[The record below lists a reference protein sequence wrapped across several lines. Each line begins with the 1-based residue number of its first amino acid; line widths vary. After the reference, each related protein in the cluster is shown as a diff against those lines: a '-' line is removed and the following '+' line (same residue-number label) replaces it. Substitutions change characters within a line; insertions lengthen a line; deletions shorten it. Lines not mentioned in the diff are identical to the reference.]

1 MKNKKPKEK
10 IQSITTP
17 FFRASFCHVFKPH
30 TGFKGQEPKFSVQ
43 MLFKKSE
50 DISLLKKAV
59 ARVKRKKWGEE
70 GPDPDEFK
78 YLSPF
83 KDGNTK
89 KLEDYKNMIVVE
101 ARSKYKPGIVDA
113 SGENEIIDPQ
123 EFYSGCWA
131 RATVTPYAWE
141 MAGKCGVSFALQNL
155 QKVKDDKPFSGK
167 KNAKDDFEAL
177 EELEESE
184 EFDEDDADEGDF

>member
-1 MKNKKPKEK
+1 MKKEKEK

-17 FFRASFCHVFKPH
+17 FFRASFAHVFKPH
-30 TGFKGQEPKFSVQ
+30 SGFKGVEPKFSVQ

-50 DISLLKKAV
+50 DLSVLKKAV
-59 ARVKRKKWGEE
+59 ARVKKKKWGES
-70 GPDPDEFK
+70 GPDEDMV
-78 YLSPF
+78 YMSPF

-89 KLEDYKNMIVVE
+89 KLDDYKNMIIVE

-131 RATVTPYAWE
+131 RATITPYAWE

-155 QKVKDDKPFSGK
+155 QKFKDDKPFSGK

-177 EELEESE
+177 DELEDDE
-184 EFDEDDADEGDF
+184 EFDETDEDDF